1 MKIIKATVLAS
12 RWSKTPIYKIVV
24 SNLIGK
30 KENPSFHYK
39 VASALLLG
47 SFLICRATRNI
58 FRLLGL
64 LILITLLIFNSLGVG
79 LEFLA
84 RHYHQ

>member
-1 MKIIKATVLAS
+1 MQCSGGGSIPREREDGVVMPLACAWREQRS
-12 RWSKTPIYKIVV
+12 RFRAS
-24 SNLIGK
+24 
-30 KENPSFHYK
+30 PSSFGLHF
-39 VASALLLG
+39 LG
-47 SFLICRATRNI
+47 RATRNI

-64 LILITLLIFNSLGVG
+64 LILITLLIFNSLRVG